1 MALALA
7 AVFAAIIFSHSPS
20 AQASASS
27 AKEGMVWIPGGSFT
41 MGGVGPNAR
50 PDEYPRHEVEI
61 SGFWMDE
68 TEVTNK
74 QFSDFVRATGYVTT
88 AEKKVDWETLKKDL
102 PADTEK
108 PDEASL
114 APGSLIFKKPQILEK
129 NMHYSKWWHW
139 QKGACWSHP
148 EGPGSSI
155 AGREDYPVVHVSYFD
170 ALEYCKWANKRLP
183 TEAEWEYAARGG
195 LSDKEYCWGDQPLDA
210 SRANT
215 WQGSFPVENLKE
227 DGYERT
233 APAKSF
239 PRNGYGLYHM
249 PGNVWEWCLDNYK
262 NTAYKERL
270 ETKSEKTPLKDPS
283 GPKNSLDPRHPF
295 AKELKV
301 QRGGSFLCNPR
312 YCTSYR
318 PSARMSS
325 TPDSSTCHVGFRCVS
340 K

>member
-1 MALALA
+1 
-7 AVFAAIIFSHSPS
+7 
-20 AQASASS
+20 
-27 AKEGMVWIPGGSFT
+27 MVWIPGGRFT
-41 MGGVGPNAR
+41 MGGVGQNAR
-50 PDEYPRHEVEI
+50 PDESPRHEVEI

-74 QFSDFVRATGYVTT
+74 QFSDFVRATGYITT
-88 AEKKVDWETLKKDL
+88 AERKVDWETLKKDL
-102 PADTEK
+102 PKDTKK
-108 PDEASL
+108 PDEDSL
-114 APGSLIFKKPQILEK
+114 APGSLIFRKPQTLEPQ
-129 NMHYSKWWHW
+129 MHYTRWWHW

-170 ALEYCKWANKRLP
+170 AQEYCKWANKRLP

-227 DGYERT
+227 DGYEST
-233 APAKSF
+233 APARSF
-239 PRNGYGLYHM
+239 PRNGYGLFHM
-249 PGNVWEWCLDNYK
+249 PGNVWEWCSDNYK
-262 NTAYKERL
+262 NTAYKERV
-270 ETKSEKTPLKDPS
+270 EKITAKKPRLKDPS
-283 GPKNSLDPRHPF
+283 GPTDSFDPRHPHS
-295 AKELKV
+295 KQLKV
-301 QRGGSFLCNPR
+301 QRGGSFLCNPS

-340 K
+340 N